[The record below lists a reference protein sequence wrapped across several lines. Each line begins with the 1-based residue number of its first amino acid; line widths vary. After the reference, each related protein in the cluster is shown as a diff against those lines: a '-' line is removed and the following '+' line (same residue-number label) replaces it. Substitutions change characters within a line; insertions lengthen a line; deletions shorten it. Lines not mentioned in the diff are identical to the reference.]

1 MARPRTFD
9 EAQVIETAKQTFW
22 DRGYAA
28 TSIDDLS
35 AATGLGRGSLYATF
49 KGKHE
54 IFVRALTDY
63 TSAALADWTVNL
75 EGGDPLER
83 LRELV
88 RGMARGIAGESA
100 LRGCMMAKSASERSV
115 DDSDVLDTT
124 RATLTSMREAL
135 QQNLAAAK
143 AAGQLQNDANVD
155 ALASMLLALLRGAE
169 ALGKGGISTEVITE
183 AAEQALALLPVT
195 AGNEETQL
203 PAAAP
208 QTV

>member
-63 TSAALADWTVNL
+63 TSAALADWTASL
-75 EGGDPLER
+75 EGDDPLER
-83 LRELV
+83 LRAQV
-88 RGMARGIAGESA
+88 RSIAGGIAGDSA
-100 LRGCMMAKSASERSV
+100 LRGCMMAKSAAERSV
-115 DDSDVLDTT
+115 DDSEVLDTT
-124 RATLTSMREAL
+124 RATLTAMRAAL
-135 QQNLAAAK
+135 RENLAAAK
-143 AAGQLQNDANVD
+143 AAGQLRDDADVE

-169 ALGKGGISTEVITE
+169 ALGKGGIETQVVME

-195 AGNEETQL
+195 AGNEEAHA

-208 QTV
+208 QTA